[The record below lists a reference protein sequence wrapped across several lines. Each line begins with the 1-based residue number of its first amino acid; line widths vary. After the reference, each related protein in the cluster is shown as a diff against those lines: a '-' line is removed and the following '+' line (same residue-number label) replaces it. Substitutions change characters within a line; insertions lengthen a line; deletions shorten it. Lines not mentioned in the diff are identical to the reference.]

1 MVVLLCRKER
11 KSDGCC
17 FCILFFALVKIIKGG
32 SKSYVQLCHNHVKRF
47 SILMWFTPNLYMEML
62 RSLTC

>member
-17 FCILFFALVKIIKGG
+17 FCILFFVLVKIIQKVVFNYVIIM
-32 SKSYVQLCHNHVKRF
+32 SKDSVF
-47 SILMWFTPNLYMEML
+47 LMWFTPNLYMETL